1 MFSYSFN
8 ATIAPMAAQRQPAVD
23 LAEERLR
30 SSGVRAT
37 KTRRS
42 VMQKLSSVDG
52 PRTAD
57 EIFKLLRSTVP
68 LSSLYRTLS
77 VLSTNGVLD
86 RVHDGEGIARYE
98 LAEWLTDHHHHV
110 VCVSC
115 GRIDDVA
122 LDESHEIAIHG
133 IATHLGK
140 QTGFRVLD
148 HVLEVEGVCADCE
161 RSAA

>member
-1 MFSYSFN
+1 MS
-8 ATIAPMAAQRQPAVD
+8 RVQPQSEIHD
-23 LAEERLR
+23 LIRRRLTEHGDR
-30 SSGVRAT
+30 YT
-37 KTRRS
+37 KGRRS
-42 VMQKLSSVDG
+42 VVGALQLSTG
-52 PRTAD
+52 PRTAT
-57 EIFKLLRSTVP
+57 EIARECPTEIPV
-68 LSSLYRTLS
+68 SSLYRTLS
-77 VLSTNGVLD
+77 ILDEASVLRKHYDADGV
-86 RVHDGEGIARYE
+86 ARYE